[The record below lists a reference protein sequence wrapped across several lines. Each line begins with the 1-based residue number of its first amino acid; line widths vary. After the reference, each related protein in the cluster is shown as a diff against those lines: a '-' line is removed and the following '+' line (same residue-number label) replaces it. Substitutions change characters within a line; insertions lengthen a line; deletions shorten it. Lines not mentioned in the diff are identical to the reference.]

1 VKFEPAA
8 GAGLDEVRGD
18 GFERSQGGT
27 DQGEDEAPGGEVVVA
42 IGTGEGARRQEEW
55 EKIGGLLLGGVREEG
70 ERIEVERDGT
80 GEKG

>member
-18 GFERSQGGT
+18 GFERSEGGT

-42 IGTGEGARRQEEW
+42 IGTGEGARREE
-55 EKIGGLLLGGVREEG
+55 E
-70 ERIEVERDGT
+70 
-80 GEKG
+80 